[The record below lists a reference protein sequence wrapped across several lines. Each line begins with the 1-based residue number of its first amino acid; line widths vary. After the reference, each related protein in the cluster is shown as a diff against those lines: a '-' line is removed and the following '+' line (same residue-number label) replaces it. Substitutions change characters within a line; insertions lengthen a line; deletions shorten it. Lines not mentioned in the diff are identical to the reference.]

1 VVFISLFPLESNLC
15 YKYSSLLKVHL
26 LSAYPHSVSVS
37 VPDWLVAHSN
47 PGPHVLTPDPAEADL
62 ILFAE
67 TYDGLDPY
75 FFEVVRHPVFRRFP
89 DKCVLYHIND
99 TAHTLCR
106 TISPSVESTHPNA
119 RSRRSFS
126 YVVRVHENTA
136 RSSVP
141 AFSHPGKYLFSF
153 IGDPAT
159 HPIRQELLKL
169 KHPQA
174 ILRSASGISAMAM
187 DTQTRAAFHRRFIEE
202 TLDSLFVLCPRG
214 LGASSMRLFETMELG
229 RAPVVVADS
238 WLPVAHLPWNEFA
251 LFVKEKDVEQI
262 PSLLESH
269 RDQAVAMGI
278 RARAVWDQHFSPAHV
293 LESLISTA
301 QDLLGQPYGAR
312 EKWQDF
318 RELSHPKHWR
328 NIVGWCRR
336 RLKTAP

>member
-1 VVFISLFPLESNLC
+1 MPE
-15 YKYSSLLKVHL
+15 
-26 LSAYPHSVSVS
+26 
-37 VPDWLVAHSN
+37 WLVAHSD

-75 FFEVVRHPVFRRFP
+75 FFEVVRHPIFRRFP

-141 AFSHPGKYLFSF
+141 ASSHSGKYLFSF

-174 ILRSASGISAMAM
+174 ILRAASGISAMAM

-229 RAPVVVADS
+229 RAPVVIADS

-251 LFVKEKDVEQI
+251 LFVKEEDIEEI
-262 PSLLESH
+262 PCLLEMNRERS
-269 RDQAVAMGI
+269 VAMGR
-278 RARAVWDQHFSPAHV
+278 RAREVWEQFFSSERV
-293 LESLISTA
+293 LSQLIETA
-301 QDLLGQPYGAR
+301 SELLSQPYGIKER
-312 EKWQDF
+312 WQD
-318 RELSHPKHWR
+318 RLALSHSRHWR
-328 NIVGWCRR
+328 HIVGWWRR
-336 RLKTAP
+336 KKNSQQVKV